1 MRVKDVGAPRVKSK
15 KTRELSWEA
24 KRAKIDAGR
33 ERVES
38 KLAWNV
44 GVLQEV
50 IEVVRD
56 SEALHSQV
64 RERKLKLLEAALYA
78 VRRARG

>member
-1 MRVKDVGAPRVKSK
+1 MRIKDVGAPRVKSK
-15 KTRELSWEA
+15 KMRELSWEA

>member
-1 MRVKDVGAPRVKSK
+1 MKSK